1 MTEQEFV
8 DYRTKNTIPYQ
19 GHEITPNVHPF
30 NCGLAHL
37 VHESKGCYIGQ
48 EVLTRMR
55 SRGKMG
61 KQLVQV
67 PIDSDDALSIGTEFA
82 LAIRRPNT

>member
-1 MTEQEFV
+1 
-8 DYRTKNTIPYQ
+8 
-19 GHEITPNVHPF
+19 
-30 NCGLAHL
+30 
-37 VHESKGCYIGQ
+37 
-48 EVLTRMR
+48 MR

-67 PIDSDDALSIGTEFA
+67 PIDSDDALSIGTGFA